1 MTKDKVVPVKK
12 NEYYKMIVDNL
23 GSNGEGIG
31 KIAGYTIF
39 VEGAL
44 PEEEIEVK
52 IIKTKKNYGFGKLVK
67 ILKPSSERIEPVC
80 EIFNKCGGCDIQH
93 LSYERQLEYKKQKV
107 EDALSRIGEIV
118 DVKVE
123 NTIGMDNPYNYRNKV
138 QLPVGGTKGIIDI
151 GFYAK
156 RSHRIIETTSCHL
169 QDKENEEIIN
179 IIKAYM
185 MENNVRPYDEKNHK
199 GLIRHIVTRKSN
211 KDGSINITIVING
224 NKLPNQDLLIN
235 RLSSLDNIKGICLNI
250 NKEKTNVIF
259 GQEIKTIWG
268 QDYIIDS
275 ISDIEYKITPKSF
288 YQVNPKQTKILY
300 EKALEYADL
309 DGDEIVW
316 DAYCGIGTI
325 TLFLAKK
332 AKKVYGVEIVEE
344 AINDAIENARLNDI
358 NNVEFF
364 IGKAEEIITKKYKEE
379 NIIADVIVVDPPRKG
394 CDEALLNTIIK
405 MEPKKLVYVS
415 CDPATLARDLKILV
429 ANGYKVMKVQP
440 VDMFPQTVHVETV
453 VLIVKGE
460 VSL

>member
-1 MTKDKVVPVKK
+1 MTKDRVVPVIK
-12 NEYYKMIVDNL
+12 NEYYKMIVENL

-31 KIAGYTIF
+31 KIDGYTIF

-52 IIKTKKNYGFGKLVK
+52 VIKTKKNYGFGKLVK
-67 ILKPSSERIEPVC
+67 ILKPSNDRVEPVC

-93 LSYERQLEYKKQKV
+93 LSYKRQLEYKKQKV
-107 EDALSRIGEIV
+107 EDAISRIGEIV

-138 QLPVGGTKGIIDI
+138 QLPVGGTKEVIDI

-185 MENNVRPYDEKNHK
+185 RKNNVKPYDEKNHK

-211 KDGSINITIVING
+211 KNGSINITIVING
-224 NKLPNQDLLIN
+224 NKLPNEDLLIN

-250 NKEKTNVIF
+250 NKEKTNVIL
-259 GQEIKTIWG
+259 GEEIKTIWG
-268 QDYIIDS
+268 EDYIIDS

-309 DGDEIVW
+309 DGNEIVW

-344 AINDAIENARLNDI
+344 AIIDAIENARLNNI

-364 IGKAEEIITKKYKEE
+364 TGKAEEIITKKYNEE
-379 NIIADVIVVDPPRKG
+379 NIKADVIVVDPPRKG

-405 MEPKKLVYVS
+405 MEPKKVVYVS
-415 CDPATLARDLKILV
+415 CDPATLARDLKVLV

-453 VLIVKGE
+453 VLIEKE
-460 VSL
+460 

>member
-429 ANGYKVMKVQP
+429 TNGYKVMKVQP

-453 VLIVKGE
+453 CLLERK
-460 VSL
+460 